1 MADSPAKR
9 IGPALGTVHEPP
21 GNADRA
27 GRICHHRRVT
37 EPTGTSESPLSR
49 VTGTGPG
56 PYHDAP
62 VPEVHIGGGGR
73 PWGLRVL
80 LGIVGLA
87 LFVTA
92 LGLMKEG
99 ARSLIPALEGSVF
112 TDNAWS
118 ALGVGWL
125 GACLV
130 LSGSPVAAS
139 SLTLLDG
146 GAIDRSEAFAMLT
159 GSRLGASFVVLVV
172 GVVYA
177 LRRNAGRKAP
187 LSIGIYSLTIT
198 AVAYLPGA
206 AVGWWLLTDGRLDGI
221 DLAVSPDVVSV
232 TDTLF
237 GWLPD
242 LLVEVVPGWLLFPI
256 GVGVLLGAFACVDR
270 VLPTIDS
277 ERIESRASR
286 LANPWVMFGVGC
298 LVAFLTLS
306 VSVALTMLVPLVANG
321 YVKREDTIPY
331 IAGAN
336 ITTLADTLVAAIL
349 LGNSDAVR
357 VVLAEVIGVS
367 VVTIALLAVA
377 YPLIRRGAIAWARF
391 VLGSRRHLAS
401 FVGVLLAIPLALIA
415 V

>member
-1 MADSPAKR
+1 M
-9 IGPALGTVHEPP
+9 
-21 GNADRA
+21 
-27 GRICHHRRVT
+27 T
-37 EPTGTSESPLSR
+37 EAGTSADPATAPLSR
-49 VTGTGPG
+49 ITGAGPG
-56 PYHDAP
+56 PYHHAP
-62 VPEVHIGGGGR
+62 VPEVHIGAYRR
-73 PWGLRVL
+73 PWWQRVL
-80 LGIVGLA
+80 LGMAGLA

-92 LGLMKEG
+92 LGLMRDG
-99 ARSLIPALEGSVF
+99 ARSLIPTLEGSVF
-112 TDNAWS
+112 TDNGWS

-146 GAIDRSEAFAMLT
+146 GALNRSEAFAMLT

-177 LRRNAGRKAP
+177 LRRSAGRRAP
-187 LSIGIYSLTIT
+187 LSIGVYSLSIT

-206 AVGWWLLTDGRLDGI
+206 AVGWWLLTDGHLDGV

-242 LLVEVVPGWLLFPI
+242 LLVEVVPGWALFPI
-256 GVGVLLGAFACVDR
+256 GVGVLLGAFACGDR
-270 VLPTIDS
+270 VLPAVDS
-277 ERIESRASR
+277 ERFESGASR
-286 LANPWVMFGVGC
+286 LSNPWVMFGLGC

-306 VSVALTMLVPLVANG
+306 VSVALTLLVPLVANG
-321 YVKREDTIPY
+321 YVRREDTIPY

-336 ITTLADTLVAAIL
+336 ITTLADTLVAAVL
-349 LGNSDAVR
+349 LGNADAVR

-367 VVTIALLAVA
+367 VVTVALLAVA
-377 YPLIRRGAIAWARF
+377 YPLIRGGAIAWARF
-391 VLGSRRHLAS
+391 VLGTRRHLAG
-401 FVGVLLAIPLALIA
+401 FLAVLLAAPIGLIA
-415 V
+415 I